1 MDWTKQTFA
10 GGRKTYVEVPNRKRK
25 GVDEN
30 LEEERERATKGYKT
44 LAKRMQYE
52 KPSYID
58 LTDRVANRIAKDILY
73 HETIMEHFMDQPA
86 YKFIMNV
93 ASFTN
98 DDVSKFWSDHIKT
111 NKPAPY
117 ELGDDVREMAVR
129 IARERADQDVHQWC
143 KLIKVIRSR
152 AYDTESESD
161 DETDEEIADRL
172 RVLPRTSKI
181 PGTPSGS
188 GRRTSG
194 SRRVHT
200 KIPIGSF
207 SPRGTNTPPQSMS
220 TPSPISPIRRA
231 KRRSPLQGKTPQ
243 KVITALLDKN
253 EGYEKLFDPKKIQK
267 LKQEQKHKRKSI
279 DFQEIKSEDDF
290 VLWMRTKYYD
300 IASEDIKKSI
310 DTWKNDVDVDENFK
324 KYYYD
329 CEGLRFTRAPRDYRS
344 ARFEDPDDAG
354 DTDDEEV
361 EEVEEVADVADR
373 PKPHRRP
380 TDDTWCHED
389 PCGYEYI
396 NLVKPYYKRRFD
408 FHIHDYLKNH
418 YEEKMAYEIQ
428 KWYNSS
434 PASIKKIFFAPVI
447 YGHMNEVTFA
457 LTHRYTK
464 FRNCKAEDFY
474 SSGGHAV
481 LFAKCVALA
490 IRGSQVLSG
499 KKYGLDKSFMRINLE
514 KRRAMHAWKHIGTP
528 NCAEHA
534 EHAKHAKHA
543 KHAPVIY
550 RHMNEVTTSRYNS
563 DNNQNEFNGFLA
575 KFVQ

>member
-1 MDWTKQTFA
+1 MILFNITVRIKMDWTKQTFA
-10 GGRKTYVEVPNRKRK
+10 GERKTFARVPNRKRK
-25 GVDEN
+25 GVDEE
-30 LEEERERATKGYKT
+30 LEEERERATKGYKQ

-172 RVLPRTSKI
+172 RVLPRTYGI

-188 GRRTSG
+188 RRRTSG
-194 SRRVHT
+194 SRRVRT

-207 SPRGTNTPPQSMS
+207 SPGGGTNTPPHSMS
-220 TPSPISPIRRA
+220 TPSPISPIRLA

-243 KVITALLDKN
+243 KDMDALLDNKE

-267 LKQEQKHKRKSI
+267 LKQEQKRKRKSI

-310 DTWKNDVDVDENFK
+310 DTWKNDVDVDEEYK

-329 CEGLRFTRAPRDYRS
+329 CEGLRFTRAPIGSRS
-344 ARFEDPDDAG
+344 ARFEDPDD
-354 DTDDEEV
+354 
-361 EEVEEVADVADR
+361 R
-373 PKPHRRP
+373 
-380 TDDTWCHED
+380 WCYED

-396 NLVKPYYKRRFD
+396 DLVKPYYKRRFD

-457 LTHRYTK
+457 LAHRYPK
-464 FRNCKAEDFY
+464 FKDSKAQDFY
-474 SSGGHAV
+474 HSDKHRI
-481 LFAKCVALA
+481 LFSKCVALA

-534 EHAKHAKHA
+534 

-550 RHMNEVTTSRYNS
+550 GQMNEDTTRRHNS
-563 DNNQNEFNGFLA
+563 VNNQNEFNGFLA